1 MGRLKAVLWDVDG
14 TLAETER
21 DGHRIAFNLAFEAL
35 GLPWRWD
42 ESRYG
47 ELLRITG
54 GLERLLHD
62 MWARSDA
69 PVLVGE
75 RMALARAVHAKKNA
89 MYADLIR
96 SARIPLRDGVQRLM
110 QQCRER
116 GVTMGITT
124 TTGRSNVDALLAMHL
139 GQHWTKWF
147 SVLVCGE
154 DVQRK
159 KPDPE
164 VYLRAL
170 RALGIGP
177 LQAVAIEDSPGGVAA
192 ARAADIPVVVTR
204 SVYFADATVEGAIAI
219 GPGLQQRRGWNPA
232 LRVTDDHDPVGLDDI
247 EDWCARMDSV
257 SQISYH

>member
-1 MGRLKAVLWDVDG
+1 M
-14 TLAETER
+14 
-21 DGHRIAFNLAFEAL
+21 
-35 GLPWRWD
+35 
-42 ESRYG
+42 
-47 ELLRITG
+47 
-54 GLERLLHD
+54 
-62 MWARSDA
+62 
-69 PVLVGE
+69 
-75 RMALARAVHAKKNA
+75 
-89 MYADLIR
+89 
-96 SARIPLRDGVQRLM
+96 
-110 QQCRER
+110 
-116 GVTMGITT
+116 
-124 TTGRSNVDALLAMHL
+124 
-139 GQHWTKWF
+139 
-147 SVLVCGE
+147 LVCGE